1 MNVLTI
7 PIANNS
13 HGGGRFVPNTSIATL
28 PTNLC
33 AKTFAKL
40 ELDDHP
46 FSSSRFSTVTTTCSA
61 TTPATTK
68 TPTAMIVTPI
78 LPLLRSVISE
88 EDEHHERRNRL
99 DQQCLSSAIAARS
112 SQDSKKRKKT
122 VRFSSTTTEA
132 TMESSSNEVED
143 ADACRKKRRRNQLE
157 TETSSHK
164 VASASAAPV
173 SSPSSS
179 SSSAPLTTASAST
192 TPPPPPLWY
201 TPTELRSIQ
210 RSLIRAVRSYDRN
223 SNKSIAT
230 NTDQDDEEDAHV
242 LEYYST
248 RKRYERRNK
257 RDRMLKT
264 CRAVQEFEATIQT
277 QVPLTELLSQLL
289 HRYSSS
295 SSS

>member
-1 MNVLTI
+1 
-7 PIANNS
+7 
-13 HGGGRFVPNTSIATL
+13 
-28 PTNLC
+28 
-33 AKTFAKL
+33 
-40 ELDDHP
+40 
-46 FSSSRFSTVTTTCSA
+46 
-61 TTPATTK
+61 
-68 TPTAMIVTPI
+68 
-78 LPLLRSVISE
+78 
-88 EDEHHERRNRL
+88 
-99 DQQCLSSAIAARS
+99 
-112 SQDSKKRKKT
+112 
-122 VRFSSTTTEA
+122 
-132 TMESSSNEVED
+132 MESSSNEVED

-192 TPPPPPLWY
+192 TPPPPLLWY

-230 NTDQDDEEDAHV
+230 NTDQDADDDEDAHV

-257 RDRMLKT
+257 RHRMLKT
-264 CRAVQEFEATIQT
+264 CRAVQEFAATIHT
-277 QVPLTELLSQLL
+277 PVPLTELLSQLL

-295 SSS
+295 SS